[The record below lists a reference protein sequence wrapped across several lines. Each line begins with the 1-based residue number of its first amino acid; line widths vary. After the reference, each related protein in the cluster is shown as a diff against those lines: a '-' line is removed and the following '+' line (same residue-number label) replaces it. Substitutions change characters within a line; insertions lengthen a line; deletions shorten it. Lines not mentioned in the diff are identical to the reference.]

1 MPAMTLR
8 WRRRDRLAHYSG
20 NQSQYQITTANGVT
34 EANSEAI
41 VAIHPAP
48 QLTNVERLVFAGGV
62 KLPVPDQATQA
73 VDDKTL
79 TAADNATDMMC
90 GPMTAILTATR

>member
-20 NQSQYQITTANGVT
+20 NQSQYQITTAVT

>member
-1 MPAMTLR
+1 MAAPGPISPLQREPIAIPDHHR
-8 WRRRDRLAHYSG
+8 ERGHG
-20 NQSQYQITTANGVT
+20 GQP
-34 EANSEAI
+34 EAI
-41 VAIHPAP
+41 VAIRPAP
-48 QLTNVERLVFAGGV
+48 QLTNVQRLVFAGGV
-62 KLPVPDQATQA
+62 KRPVPDQATQA

>member
-1 MPAMTLR
+1 
-8 WRRRDRLAHYSG
+8 
-20 NQSQYQITTANGVT
+20 
-34 EANSEAI
+34 
-41 VAIHPAP
+41 
-48 QLTNVERLVFAGGV
+48 LVFAGGV